1 MYDSSLCFLMQQL
14 KGESLLTAHSKMNLN
29 VFHWPRRSRNSS
41 RRSTITQSRQA
52 LGLLSLYVTD
62 GSLFIG
68 RHTDIKG
75 KYDCLGENYTPPSTT
90 HEYLQA
96 RFTKLATP
104 EKDETEASWIPTLY
118 RRLGDTSKCISRG
131 LNFSRPGM
139 NVLLHRDFAP
149 PGNIIVRHVAID
161 LSDKKEWELSGIIE
175 APVEVAYNCPG
186 WVWATLMKV
195 LLEAALTRKIGIL
208 MHPCSTTIVARLRK
222 RLLRRL
228 RGYYQGSWK
237 WCAR

>member
-1 MYDSSLCFLMQQL
+1 M
-14 KGESLLTAHSKMNLN
+14 
-29 VFHWPRRSRNSS
+29 
-41 RRSTITQSRQA
+41 
-52 LGLLSLYVTD
+52 TD

-68 RHTDIKG
+68 RYTDIKG

-104 EKDETEASWIPTLY
+104 EEDETEASWIPTSY
-118 RRLGDTSKCISRG
+118 RRLEDISKCISRG

-175 APVEVAYNCPG
+175 APVEVAYNS
-186 WVWATLMKV
+186 LMKV